1 MSKIKRDCYEKM
13 RAMQV
18 AYKIG
23 DEEIMEKL
31 MRPCK
36 VRDSGATEIILIEF
50 TESREVIA
58 VNLATNTIEREVK
71 FTEEIRL
78 KANIIAGAFA
88 GADMSQ
94 LAAMEKALGGIGIGL
109 NVKKQLPTNPKAGV
123 YNFKFLYK
131 GMPEN
136 IINVFFDVYDADP
149 CQKFSCYFS

>member
-1 MSKIKRDCYEKM
+1 MSKTARDFSQKM
-13 RAMQV
+13 RAMEV
-18 AYKIG
+18 AYRFG

-50 TESREVIA
+50 TESREMIA
-58 VNLATNTIEREVK
+58 VNLRTNTIEKEVK

-88 GADMSQ
+88 GSDVNQ
-94 LAAMEKALGGIGIGL
+94 LAEMEKALGEIGINL
-109 NVKKQLPTNPKAGV
+109 NIKGQLPSNPKAGV
-123 YNFKFLYK
+123 YNFRFLYK

-136 IINVFFDVYDADP
+136 IINAFFDVYDAAP